1 MFNKHFSDWTGS
13 PSDLEKVTFDSKW
26 VGEPDYSSIG
36 PWSYQNYKKFY
47 PSLVAVVTSLSSWHH
62 S

>member
-26 VGEPDYSSIG
+26 VGEPEYSSIG
-36 PWSYQNYKKFY
+36 PWSHKITRTFTG
-47 PSLVAVVTSLSSWHH
+47 PSWLL
-62 S
+62 